1 MYLESYFG
9 VKVFW
14 FLLWDKLENVAKASA
29 KVTNCRIASAYQLAE
44 LTALSNCEG
53 LEVDDTHAC
62 M

>member
-9 VKVFW
+9 VRVFW
-14 FLLWDKLENVAKASA
+14 FLLCDKLENEAKASA
-29 KVTNCRIASAYQLAE
+29 KVTNCHIASAYQLVE

-53 LEVDDTHAC
+53 LKVDDTHSC